1 MAGDRV
7 RFAAETRRR
16 KNAVVAQFA
25 PDVKK
30 EKPLKVGSLG
40 DESSCNTET
49 LAALELGRSSEAP
62 TTTPSTP
69 DEGNA
74 FTDPSTATSAQVKT
88 SSTYK

>member
-1 MAGDRV
+1 MARDRV
-7 RFAAETRRR
+7 KFAAETRRR

-25 PDVKK
+25 HDLKK
-30 EKPLKVGSLG
+30 EKPLKVESLG
-40 DESSCNTET
+40 DKSSCNTET
-49 LAALELGRSSEAP
+49 LAALELEKGSEAP

-74 FTDPSTATSAQVKT
+74 FADPSTT